1 MDKLK
6 SFFNKKLQK
15 LLKAKL
21 MKYKLIVLI
30 VIVIIVILLASFVY
44 FITLDDGT
52 YKEGDISNTVYVAEI
67 YKKDVRFTE
76 NGIKFF
82 YKNEETGQEEEKT
95 SKEMAEMMWDS
106 MWKLGSNI
114 EHYLDKYEELEKLIN
129 AELIT
134 QYPKITNKEVDLNGT
149 IEFERHKT
157 DGTSCM
163 LQYVNPET
171 FNNYLQNKDT
181 NIINYFTVDENCNVL
196 IGIIDETTQ
205 TLTSNDPEMNL
216 SDYTDTLSNE
226 NVNETGGY
234 SKTEYNITTKNINYK
249 SVVSKY
255 TMPFQY
261 LWSLIVV
268 GQDKGVGLE
277 LADLVEKSQIVISI
291 YDNVTTTVN
300 TTRYTY
306 NKEMKVDLSATATAG
321 SYRKSNSWQP
331 ASEWTDDENYQI
343 ELVNTYKN
351 NLPVVDMTKADVWI
365 IDYSKEYTYQSSEQT
380 DQEINERDID
390 PLEYI
395 PDSENPKNSESGTD
409 LPYYDKFKD
418 KLNGLVRDLESQVRN
433 SGGSGN
439 TSNIKSNTTNS
450 SSTSVSA
457 PSAKITQCSANY
469 YKHEV
474 NKHETNEFTQFTQKY
489 VAGTPVNNPKVKKK
503 TKEEIKNGT
512 GQDNFV
518 TILCDPNHYAARKQL
533 TFEVSSWLFEILE
546 KNPDTVNMI
555 EMTKFLFNKVLGRDE
570 FETNFTFDEFANNN
584 FYSAA
589 NIFGNNCEEKV
600 WFALIAEGYSEY
612 AVAGLMGNLMQESG
626 FKSNNLQGTY
636 EKKLG
641 MTDETYTNGVNSGT
655 YTNFVH
661 DSAGYGLAQWTYWS
675 RKEAL
680 LAFSR
685 DMGTGID
692 DEDMQINFLIKEIKE
707 RGCPQ
712 WQSATNVND
721 ACYYFEKEFEQAG
734 NPQMGNRLTYAND
747 IYYRY
752 RGKTAPTT
760 VDVKLTGENKK
771 KMEALLQEA
780 QRIANDNR
788 YTYSQPNRYG
798 EFQYD
803 CSSFVCRLYA
813 QFFGIT
819 VPSSTGVYGTQYRV
833 GSSTS
838 VELQPGDVLW
848 RAGHVTLY
856 IGNGIYAAAHGKS
869 FPINDQISVY
879 SDNPAK
885 YTYVYRFITN

>member
-1 MDKLK
+1 MDKLNNLFKNFLKNKLK
-6 SFFNKKLQK
+6 SLIKV
-15 LLKAKL
+15 KL
-21 MKYKLIVLI
+21 MKYKLIVLL
-30 VIVIIVILLASFVY
+30 VVVVIVILLAAFIF
-44 FITLDDGT
+44 FITLEDT
-52 YKEGDISNTVYVAEI
+52 KQKEGDMSSAPYVASLYI
-67 YKKDVRFTE
+67 KSVKFTE
-76 NGIKFF
+76 DGIKFV
-82 YKNEETGQEEEKT
+82 YKNEITKQEEEKT
-95 SKEMAEMMWDS
+95 SEEMAEILWNEMIKYDS
-106 MWKLGSNI
+106 NVDVYISSYKEFQKLM
-114 EHYLDKYEELEKLIN
+114 N
-129 AELIT
+129 AEIIT

-157 DGTSCM
+157 DGTSCI

-171 FNNYLQNKDT
+171 FNKYLQNKDT
-181 NIINYFTVDENCNVL
+181 NIINYFTLDENCNVL

-205 TLTSNDPEMNL
+205 TLNSNDPEMNL
-216 SDYTDTLSNE
+216 SDYTDALSN
-226 NVNETGGY
+226 VTGGY

-261 LWSLIVV
+261 LWDFIVV
-268 GQDKGVGLE
+268 GGDKGVGLE

-291 YDNVTTTVN
+291 YDKVTTSVN

-306 NKEMKVDLSATATAG
+306 NKEMKVDLWATATAG
-321 SYRKSNSWQP
+321 SYRKSDSWQP
-331 ASEWTDDENYQI
+331 ANEWVDDENYQI
-343 ELVNTYKN
+343 ELINTYKN
-351 NLPVVDMTKADVWI
+351 NLPVVDVTKADVWI
-365 IDYSKEYTYQSSEQT
+365 VDYSKEYTYQSSQQT
-380 DQEINERDID
+380 SQEISERYIE

-395 PDSENPKNSESGTD
+395 PYSGNPSNTSNATD
-409 LPYYDKFKD
+409 LPYYDKIKD
-418 KLNGLVRDLESQVRN
+418 KLNGLVRDLEHQIEN
-433 SGGSGN
+433 SGDSGG
-439 TSNIKSNTTNS
+439 TSNISN
-450 SSTSVSA
+450 
-457 PSAKITQCSANY
+457 PSAKITQCNANY
-469 YKHEV
+469 YKHDI
-474 NKHETNEFTQFTQKY
+474 NKHETNEYTQFSQEY
-489 VAGTPVNNPKVKKK
+489 IASTPVNNPKVKKK

-518 TILCDPNHYAARKQL
+518 TILCDVNHFSAKERL
-533 TFEVSSWLFEILE
+533 TFEVPDWLFQALE
-546 KNPDTVNMI
+546 QNQDTINMV

-612 AVAGLMGNLMQESG
+612 SVAGLMGNLMQESG
-626 FKSNNLQGTY
+626 FKSNNLQNSY
-636 EKKLG
+636 ERKLG
-641 MTDETYTNGVNSGT
+641 MTDETYTNGVNNGT

-712 WQSATNVND
+712 WQSATNVQD

-752 RGKTAPTT
+752 KGKTAPTT
-760 VDVKLTGENKK
+760 VDVKLTGENKT

-813 QFFGIT
+813 QFFGIQ
-819 VPSSTGVYGTQYRV
+819 VPSYTGAYGDQYRI
-833 GSSTS
+833 GNSTS

-848 RAGHVTLY
+848 RAKHVTLY
-856 IGNGIYAAAHGKS
+856 IGNGVYVAAHGKS

>member
-6 SFFNKKLQK
+6 SFLKNKLKSLV
-15 LLKAKL
+15 KAKL
-21 MKYKLIVLI
+21 MKYKLIVLLV
-30 VIVIIVILLASFVY
+30 VIVIIILLAAFVY
-44 FITLDDGT
+44 FITLDDT
-52 YKEGDISNTVYVAEI
+52 KEKEGDMSSTPYVASLYI
-67 YKKDVRFTE
+67 KSVKFTE
-76 NGIKFF
+76 DGIKFI
-82 YKNEETGQEEEKT
+82 YKNEITKQEEEKT
-95 SKEMAEMMWDS
+95 SEEMAEILWNEMIKYDS
-106 MWKLGSNI
+106 NVESYIDSYKDFQKLM
-114 EHYLDKYEELEKLIN
+114 N
-129 AELIT
+129 AEIIT
-134 QYPKITNKEVDLNGT
+134 QYPKITNKAVDLNGT

-216 SDYTDTLSNE
+216 SNYTDTLNGE
-226 NVNETGGY
+226 NVNDAGNYT
-234 SKTEYNITTKNINYK
+234 KTEYNISTKNINYK

-268 GQDKGVGLE
+268 GGDKDVGLE

-291 YDNVTTTVN
+291 YDNITTSVN

-306 NKEMKVDLSATATAG
+306 NKEMKVDLWATATAG

-331 ASEWTDDENYQI
+331 ANKWVDDENYQI
-343 ELVNTYKN
+343 ELINTYKN
-351 NLPVVDMTKADVWI
+351 NLPVVDVTKADVWI

-380 DQEINERDID
+380 SQEINERDIE

-395 PDSENPKNSESGTD
+395 PYSGNPRNTSNGTD
-409 LPYYDKFKD
+409 LPYYDKIKD
-418 KLNGLVRDLESQVRN
+418 KLNGLVRDLEHQVGN

-439 TSNIKSNTTNS
+439 TSNRTSNT
-450 SSTSVSA
+450 SSTSVSG

-469 YKHEV
+469 YKRDV
-474 NKHETNEFTQFTQKY
+474 NKHETNEYTQFTQEY
-489 VAGTPVNNPKVKKK
+489 VAGTPVNNPKIQKK

-518 TILCDPNHYAARKQL
+518 TILCDVEHFSAKKRL
-533 TFEVSSWLFEILE
+533 TFEVSDWLFEALE
-546 KNPDTVNMI
+546 QNEDTINMV
-555 EMTKFLFNKVLGRDE
+555 EMTKYLLNKVLGRDE
-570 FETNFTFDEFANNN
+570 FDTNFSFDAFANNN

-612 AVAGLMGNLMQESG
+612 SVAGLMGNIMQESG
-626 FKSNNLQGTY
+626 FKANNLQNSY
-636 EKKLG
+636 EESLG

-655 YTNFVH
+655 YTNFIH
-661 DSAGYGLAQWTYWS
+661 DNAGYGLAQWTYWS

-680 LAFSR
+680 YAFSKE
-685 DMGTGID
+685 MGTTID

-712 WQSATNVND
+712 WQSATNVQD

-752 RGKTAPTT
+752 QGKTAPTT
-760 VDVKLTGENKK
+760 VEVKLTGENKK

-788 YTYSQPNRYG
+788 YTYSQDNRDG

-803 CSSFVCRLYA
+803 CSSFVYRLYSK
-813 QFFGIT
+813 FFGIQ
-819 VPSSTGVYGTQYRV
+819 VPTYTGAYGAQYRV
-833 GSSTS
+833 GNSTS

-879 SDNPAK
+879 SDNPVK